1 MDNSSITVPQS
12 IWSLLKAVEDGDANK
27 VQHLLEQ
34 NTEVSVETT
43 DADGNSLLHIA
54 AANGHEEVVRI
65 LLIKGAS
72 LDRSNSFGWTP
83 LMQAARYGNESVA
96 HYLLNNKAKIN
107 VTTPMGISAL
117 TLATYGGHTK
127 MIELF
132 MNHDVLADDSESVPY
147 FTSPLAV
154 ATMQGRDDNLKKLL
168 KKGIPPDQYFKF
180 TDWTPL
186 MIAALTG
193 QLPMAKLLVEKGA
206 NPNFKNKQG
215 KTALEIATDCEM
227 KEVRGYL
234 DHRTTD
240 KPARVTESGESII
253 AAVKKG
259 DYQKVFSLLEAD
271 GGKANKA
278 SSDGATPLMYASITG
293 QLNLIKLL
301 LDYNADID
309 ARDYENGWTALMQAT
324 YYGKTQAAI
333 YLIRRGANVGIQAH
347 NGVTAFDMA
356 MLINL
361 NDTTL
366 FRLLA
371 EKVMQGYSNDE
382 GGGCESTQLTKA
394 WQSTGSG
401 SLLAGAQSQVTKPTS
416 TSNQSGVKRNW
427 LSKVSMKMKGMKLT
441 RTFKTKT
448 STFDETLIAPDD
460 TVPDANSKFDTNGGS
475 NVTIGDPYAMA
486 QANHCAPTTH
496 FPMEKF
502 SPVVPPFQSATGVD
516 KQTMSSQRK
525 LSSSKTS
532 ISNSLN
538 SSGESSASLVVVR
551 PFKFLQSPNSSGRYN
566 GGNGPNGSPHSSGG
580 ATSVTRSF
588 NHKRNASIGV
598 KEPHNTSGDRHS
610 DTVLANMTKRKQ
622 RKNTSSTP
630 SSVVGGSMRSAMSAE
645 QLTTSLQ
652 KPLYRYETQNRKK
665 SSRAGSVASSQSTS
679 SSRTLTPPQSP
690 KSGQR
695 SEKSRRSEGSRGA
708 RSVRSQGSSFS
719 THPSLSEE
727 DELSGI
733 LRKLS
738 LENYHPI
745 FEEQEINMDDFLT
758 LTHGDLS
765 ELGITQE
772 LPRQQI
778 LQAIKQINNR
788 KEKKLTNS
796 RPPHSKRPGSLHTV
810 TSWSYN
816 TTQMPHIQS

>member
-382 GGGCESTQLTKA
+382 GGGFTSYKTNIN
-394 WQSTGSG
+394 QSSKMPP
-401 SLLAGAQSQVTKPTS
+401 VKIPTP
-416 TSNQSGVKRNW
+416 SNQSGVKRNW

-460 TVPDANSKFDTNGGS
+460 TVPDANSKCEAKYLIHNLVIDTNGGS

-598 KEPHNTSGDRHS
+598 KEPHNTSGWYMDEYIFIFIGDRHS

-645 QLTTSLQ
+645 QLTTSL
-652 KPLYRYETQNRKK
+652 QNRKK

-778 LQAIKQINNR
+778 LQAIKQIN
-788 KEKKLTNS
+788 
-796 RPPHSKRPGSLHTV
+796 
-810 TSWSYN
+810 
-816 TTQMPHIQS
+816 

>member
-394 WQSTGSG
+394 WQSTGS
-401 SLLAGAQSQVTKPTS
+401 A
-416 TSNQSGVKRNW
+416 SNQSGVKRNW

-460 TVPDANSKFDTNGGS
+460 TVPDANSKCEAKYLIHNLVSKKPKYKYNMPGS
-475 NVTIGDPYAMA
+475 NDKSELANTETA

-598 KEPHNTSGDRHS
+598 KEPHNTS
-610 DTVLANMTKRKQ
+610 VLANMTKRKQ

-652 KPLYRYETQNRKK
+652 ETQNRKK

-778 LQAIKQINNR
+778 LQAIKQIN
-788 KEKKLTNS
+788 
-796 RPPHSKRPGSLHTV
+796 
-810 TSWSYN
+810 
-816 TTQMPHIQS
+816 